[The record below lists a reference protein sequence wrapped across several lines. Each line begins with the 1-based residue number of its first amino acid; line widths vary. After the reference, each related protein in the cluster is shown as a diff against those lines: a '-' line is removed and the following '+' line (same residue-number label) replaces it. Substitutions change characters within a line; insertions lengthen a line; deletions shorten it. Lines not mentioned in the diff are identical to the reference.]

1 MASNGP
7 PWRVLEVTGDPLE
20 GSGNQRP
27 RGVPLSRAAGE
38 GSPTQAWP
46 DVAGVSRIL
55 NDLTG
60 VLISLRQQAQS
71 LQRRAYMDGHAA
83 GFARAQADTVRQA
96 LDAQLK
102 AREFV
107 DASGQH
113 IVSMA
118 LASVERMASRL
129 GPATVVTALLTEA
142 LDAIKTEREL
152 RVSVSRSAAKA
163 TREMLARWQREHPQT
178 GVQVLVDP
186 QLEPFGCE
194 VASELG
200 RIELG
205 LRKQLEAT
213 RKESSDAAQA
223 SIAVTVPSTAADRTG
238 ENGQEWWP

>member
-1 MASNGP
+1 MASNGLP
-7 PWRVLEVTGDPLE
+7 LRAREVNQDHQQLPREWSEIAGLTRTLADATGI
-20 GSGNQRP
+20 
-27 RGVPLSRAAGE
+27 LS
-38 GSPTQAWP
+38 
-46 DVAGVSRIL
+46 
-55 NDLTG
+55 
-60 VLISLRQQAQS
+60 SLQQQAQS

-83 GFARAQADTVRQA
+83 GFARAQAETARQA

-152 RVSVSRSAAKA
+152 RVSVSQSAVKA
-163 TREMLARWQREHPQT
+163 TRTMLARWQVEHPQT
-178 GVQVLVDP
+178 VVQVLVDP
-186 QLEPFGCE
+186 QLEPFGCKIE
-194 VASELG
+194 SELG

-205 LRKQLEAT
+205 LRKQFESIRDGLSGAAEVSVTVLAPVPAT
-213 RKESSDAAQA
+213 GAAQ
-223 SIAVTVPSTAADRTG
+223 T
-238 ENGQEWWP
+238 QESGWEWLP

>member
-1 MASNGP
+1 MALNGRP
-7 PWRVLEVTGDPLE
+7 PRAHEVTGDPLE
-20 GSGNQRP
+20 GPGNQRP
-27 RGVPLSRAAGE
+27 RGVTLGGPA
-38 GSPTQAWP
+38 QAWS
-46 DVAGVSRIL
+46 DVAGVTRIL

-71 LQRRAYMDGHAA
+71 LQRRGYMDGHAA

-102 AREFV
+102 ARQFV
-107 DASGQH
+107 DASEEH
-113 IVSMA
+113 IISMA

-152 RVSVSRSAAKA
+152 RVSVSQSAAKA

-178 GVQVLVDP
+178 VVQVLVDP

-194 VASELG
+194 VESELG

-213 RKESSDAAQA
+213 REESSEAAQA
-223 SIAVTVPSTAADRTG
+223 SVPVTVPSTSAADQTD

>member
-7 PWRVLEVTGDPLE
+7 PPRAHEVTADPLE
-20 GSGNQRP
+20 DPGNRRP
-27 RGVPLSRAAGE
+27 RGVPLPTGAGE
-38 GSPTQAWP
+38 GSPRETWS
-46 DVAGVSRIL
+46 DIEGVSRVL

-60 VLISLRQQAQS
+60 VLISLRQAAQS

-107 DASGQH
+107 DASSQH

-142 LDAIKTEREL
+142 LEAIKTEREL

-163 TREMLARWQREHPQT
+163 TREMLARWQSEHPQT
-178 GVQVLVDP
+178 VVQVLVDP

-223 SIAVTVPSTAADRTG
+223 SIAVTVPPTAAEQTDK
-238 ENGQEWWP
+238 NGPEWWP